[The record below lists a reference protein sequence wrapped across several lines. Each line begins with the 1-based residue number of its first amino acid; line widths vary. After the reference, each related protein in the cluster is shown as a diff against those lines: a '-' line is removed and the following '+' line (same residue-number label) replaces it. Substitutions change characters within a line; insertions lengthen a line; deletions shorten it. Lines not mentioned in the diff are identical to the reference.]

1 MRFLLSGEGNFE
13 SFNQNHPHGSMKI
26 KQILSQQVDTED
38 AKTSELFISL
48 SSIRKQGYL
57 TKTQLLWILHW
68 KSPRPL
74 RHYQTN
80 DPKDVKEITALA
92 FSMRNELLR
101 MHLLTA
107 LNGVNY
113 PAASAILMFYDR
125 KRYPVL
131 DIRVWQQL
139 YKAGLVHS
147 NPRGQNFSLQQ
158 WLDYLSIIR
167 KLGKQYGLTARQVEK
182 RLFDYDRSTRKE
194 KLYSTGR

>member
-1 MRFLLSGEGNFE
+1 ML
-13 SFNQNHPHGSMKI
+13 NHSHST
-26 KQILSQQVDTED
+26 KQIRKIISCQTDIED
-38 AKTSELFISL
+38 DKTQNLFIAL
-48 SSIRKQGYL
+48 AGIRKQGYL
-57 TKTQLLWILHW
+57 TKNQLMQILRW

-74 RHYQTN
+74 RHYQAN
-80 DPKDVKEITALA
+80 KPKDVKEITSMA
-92 FSMRNELLR
+92 FSMRNESLR
-101 MHLLTA
+101 MHILTA

-139 YKAGLVHS
+139 HKAGLVHS

-158 WLDYLSIIR
+158 WLDYISTIR
-167 KLGKQYGLTARQVEK
+167 KLGKKYSLTARQVEK

-194 KLYSTGR
+194 KLYTPGR